1 MPSAESFD
9 RHALDIAF
17 SEVELVRQALPRST
31 ITALAEEVVQRV
43 ATQLSPVLPNDI
55 QPDPGEVDA
64 LCEALLS
71 EDPKAAAHLIES
83 FRTRGARYDVLCLS
97 YLAAA
102 SRHLGDYWN
111 NDKVSFYRVTIA
123 AGRVYAALRVLRL
136 GRTTPAADLRRS
148 AIFASVPGEQHTL
161 GVTMATDLARDMGW
175 DIELLLGLDHDDLV
189 ATLQQRRANLIA
201 LSAGAKRSL
210 PALMKLIV
218 ALRISNPDAFLLV
231 CGQIV
236 SGPVPLVGMTGADG
250 SARDFLSAMAQ
261 MEDWIRRQ
269 PAGFKA

>member
-9 RHALDIAF
+9 RHELDIAF
-17 SEVELVRQALPRST
+17 SEVELVRQTLPRST

-64 LCEALLS
+64 LCAALLS
-71 EDPKAAAHLIES
+71 ENPKAAADLIES
-83 FRTRGARYDVLCLS
+83 FQTRGARYDVLCLS

-102 SRHLGDYWN
+102 SRQLGDYWD
-111 NDKVSFYRVTIA
+111 NDKVSFYRVTVA
-123 AGRVYAALRVLRL
+123 AGRVYAALRVLRM
-136 GRTTPAADLRRS
+136 GRKTPAADLRRS

-175 DIELLLGLDHDDLV
+175 DIELLLGLDHDELI
-189 ATLQQRRANLIA
+189 ATAQQRKASLIA
-201 LSAGAKRSL
+201 LSASGKRSL

-218 ALRISNPDAFLLV
+218 ALRISNPDAYLLV
-231 CGQIV
+231 CGQIE
-236 SGPVPLVGMTGADG
+236 SSPVPLVGMTGADG
-250 SARDFLSAMAQ
+250 AATDFPAAMAL
-261 MEDWIRRQ
+261 MEDWTRQ
-269 PAGFKA
+269 HPAMPTS